1 MEDVCSNTISINA
14 AEIKGVIAKQLPKH
28 LDSRGHLIETFRID
42 ELPDGVRPVMS
53 YVNFTQPGVIRG
65 PHEHKEKLEIF
76 AFPGPGNMRIFLW
89 DNRADSETYR
99 MRKIFCGGEDSPLL
113 LIVPPGIVHLIENIS
128 RTKDAMLINYPTTL
142 FKGWGRKE
150 VFTDEIRYD
159 MDDSIFLQDY
169 MKMRRE

>member
-1 MEDVCSNTISINA
+1 MTDFYSNAFFKTA
-14 AEIKGVIAKQLPKH
+14 AEIKGIITKQLPKH
-28 LDSRGHLIETFRID
+28 LDNRGHLIETFRID

-65 PHEHKEKLEIF
+65 PHEHKEKVEIL

-89 DNRADSETYR
+89 DNGVDSETYR
-99 MRKIFCGGEDSPLL
+99 MRKIVYGGEDSPLL

-142 FKGWGRKE
+142 FKGWGRSE
-150 VFTDEIRYD
+150 DFVDEIHYD
-159 MDDSIFLQDY
+159 TEDSIFLKDFLE
-169 MKMRRE
+169 MR